1 MGFGVPVGTW
11 FRGELG
17 EQYRELVL
25 APDAAVRDLL
35 DVAPAERLLAEHQTR
50 QVDHS
55 ARLWSLLVLEH
66 WAQRWLRVRAVTR

>member
-1 MGFGVPVGTW
+1 MGFGVPVAAG

-25 APDAAVRDLL
+25 APDAAIRDLL
-35 DVAPAERLLAEHQTR
+35 DPAPAERLLVEHQTR
-50 QVDHS
+50 HVDHS

-66 WAQRWLRVRAVTR
+66 WAQRWLPVRAATR